1 MKENEANTEICSI
14 PGNNIIGISLEYSHR
29 VNYSFHQ
36 NSIPFLF
43 RIKLVNNSQIDFK
56 DLKVKISFFPDFA
69 ETIEF
74 AVNLLPA
81 SGEISED
88 LTLSKFQV
96 KFNIDY
102 LSNLTERYNGRINV
116 DVYSNNGDLIASSSN
131 TIELF
136 PWNEWIGA
144 NIMPELISS
153 FVMPNSKSIAVILH
167 RCGEIL
173 HETTQNSA
181 IDGYQ
186 SHSKKRVYKI
196 LSAIFD
202 AIKEKAIIYSNPP
215 ASFGNDGQRVR
226 LPDIVLKEK
235 LGTCLDLAIL
245 FCSLIEQS
253 GLRPLMILNK
263 THAYVGCWM
272 KEDSFQEPTV
282 SDFQKI
288 RKLEELDEIF
298 IFETTTATYGSP
310 VNLNESSKIIAE
322 NWKENEKDFICAVD
336 INRSRISGIRPLPV
350 FEKEEGLIA
359 IDSKTPTPEVKISTQ
374 DRDFVD
380 EIIVKDQSR
389 EQTKL
394 DYWKQ
399 QLLDLSKRNKLLNF
413 KDTRKSIRL
422 AVSKIEKLEDILA
435 KNEYLKVEA
444 KSDILEGSSPRKL
457 SSEEIKKHIDREIS
471 ERRLRTYLTDNE
483 LRNRMTELYRSAK
496 LELDDSGAN
505 TLYLTLGMLEWCEP
519 DCEEHKYKAPI
530 LLIPIK
536 LERKSIV
543 DGFRISKFDDDTVIN
558 VTLLEMLRH
567 DFSKVIPGLDPLPTD
582 ESGID
587 VETVFRI
594 IRQDIKNI
602 KGWELKEE
610 VWLAQFTFN
619 KFLLWNDLNS
629 NFDNII
635 KNPVARSIYE
645 KGVSENLEN
654 TTLYNKKPLD
664 DDVKY
669 GDLFCPLSY
678 DSSQLAA
685 MVSAERGN
693 SFVLYGP
700 PGTGKSQTI
709 TNLIANSLAKGK
721 RVLFVAEKRVALEVV
736 YNRLN
741 KIGLGKFCLELHSNK
756 SGKSEVIA
764 QFREVLGANKHEIDT
779 TWEELSVSLQN
790 LRNSLNSFVRYLHKR
805 YPNKLSAYSCYSYLV
820 KNNDALSSSALELL
834 NHFDTL
840 HQNIEE
846 LDSMRNIC
854 KKLQISMADIP
865 QDTLSSIKFIGN
877 SSWSYQWEKEVSE
890 ASEKLD
896 NASKTFEKS
905 LSEAKDYFNVSNS
918 KSTKEF
924 LKCFV
929 EYMSLLLEAPVLP
942 EGFICDD
949 DWNNFEKEARKLIPI
964 GLCRNSA
971 RRKLSDFDLEKIRSI
986 DFEFLRGYINANKN
1000 SFFGRIKNW
1009 IKLGVVRKSK
1019 LNKNLKW
1026 NSSMFE
1032 ELCNA
1037 AIDYKKSQ
1045 GEIESFSDAA
1055 QKKIGEIWEKG
1066 EIDWNNFLQL
1076 LDYGTSLR
1084 NKCRSLS
1091 ESPEGSLNIRKKLGK
1106 ILANAEDLL
1115 SSNGILAEKINTLLE
1130 KYSELEHARSNFS
1143 RVLKIRNEYLPL
1155 EKDIFERINNV
1166 LDSLERNKSFLYKWC
1181 ILQDIYDKAEAMQLQ
1196 PVLDA
1201 IYSGKLNASNVS
1213 EIFEAK
1219 YRKAFVNDLLQKVP
1233 ELRNF
1238 DSKQFE
1244 ASIDEFD
1251 KADSKYQELTKDVIV
1266 ARLTAQV
1273 NSLDR
1278 REKKIKDEF
1287 SVITHE
1293 TAKQRAY
1300 KPVRKLLSEIP
1311 TIVKSLKPCFL
1322 MSPLS
1327 VAKYLDLEADKF
1339 DILIFDEASQI
1350 PVWDAIGAMGRAKQ
1364 VIVVGDPKQLPPT
1377 NFFNRGSSEDDEI
1390 DDQLVSIRDLESIL
1404 DSAIAVGIPS
1414 MYLKWHYRSRNEGLI
1429 AFSNYYYYDNNLS
1442 TFPSPNA
1449 KSNGVRYVRCNGQYD
1464 RGHSCTNRVEAQKV
1478 VDEVVRR
1485 LKDDELC
1492 KKSIGVITF
1501 NLAQQRLIENLL
1513 DEARLK
1519 YPEIESFF
1527 SSESDEPIF
1536 VKNLENVQGDERDII
1551 LFSICYATDING
1563 VMTMNFGP
1571 LNKEGGER
1579 RLNVAIT
1586 RAKEE
1591 VIVFSSLGSTQIDL
1605 SKTRA
1610 KGVAQLKAYLE
1621 YAEHGIRTLYSSIS
1635 SASTHEYDSIFEEEV
1650 VKFIEANGY
1659 VAHTQVGCSGYRI
1672 DIGIVGNSGR
1682 YVLGIECDGAS
1693 YHSAATAR
1701 DRDKLRQL
1709 VLENLGWKL
1718 YRIWS
1723 TEWWRD
1729 RKHAEEK
1736 LLQRIREA
1744 IEEDS
1749 ILYPKHLE
1757 DQSHIESTTYIRL
1770 SEYRHAEVKKFENP
1784 NEFYEI
1790 ANAQNIAN
1798 EIRRIV
1804 EIEFP
1809 ITETMLVRKIADEYG
1824 FARVGAKI
1832 TKIIKSCKP
1841 DDIKLTSYLGQNIYS
1856 KLDFDIDSYNLIRK
1870 PSGDSKR
1877 KIDEV
1882 PLVEIKNAIR
1892 YFKDLHYPEDKLA
1905 NEISKF
1911 FGYHRT
1917 LSEIIEIIPKL

>member
-1 MKENEANTEICSI
+1 MKENEDNTEICSI
-14 PGNNIIGISLEYSHR
+14 PGNNIIGINLEYSHR

-69 ETIEF
+69 EAIEF
-74 AVNLLPA
+74 AFNLLPT
-81 SGEISED
+81 SGEISKD

-136 PWNEWIGA
+136 PWDEWIGA

-173 HETTQNSA
+173 HEITQNSA

-310 VNLNESSKIIAE
+310 VNLNESSKIITE

-567 DFSKVIPGLDPLPTD
+567 DFSKVILGLDPLPTD

-664 DDVKY
+664 DDVRY

-678 DSSQLAA
+678 DSSQLTAI
-685 MVSAERGN
+685 VSAERGS

-779 TWEELSVSLQN
+779 TWKELSVSLQN

-820 KNNDALSSSALELL
+820 KNNDALSSGALELL

-846 LDSMRNIC
+846 LDSMRDIC

-971 RRKLSDFDLEKIRSI
+971 RRKLSDFDLEKIKSI

-1019 LNKNLKW
+1019 LNKNSKW
-1026 NSSMFE
+1026 DSSMFE

-1045 GEIESFSDAA
+1045 GTIESFSDSA

-1143 RVLKIRNEYLPL
+1143 RVLKIRNEYLPS

-1233 ELRNF
+1233 DLRNF

-1478 VDEVVRR
+1478 VDEVVRS

-1659 VAHTQVGCSGYRI
+1659 VTHTQVGCSGYRI

-1709 VLENLGWKL
+1709 VLESLGWKL

-1749 ILYPKHLE
+1749 IMYPKHLE
-1757 DQSHIESTTYIRL
+1757 DQSHIESTTYIQL

-1784 NEFYEI
+1784 NEFYDI
-1790 ANAQNIAN
+1790 ANTQNIAN
-1798 EIRRIV
+1798 EIRRIA

-1856 KLDFDIDSYNLIRK
+1856 KLDFDIESYNLIRK

>member
-1 MKENEANTEICSI
+1 MKENESNTEICSI

-43 RIKLVNNSQIDFK
+43 RIKLVNDSQIDFK
-56 DLKVKISFFPDFA
+56 GLKVKISFLPDFA
-69 ETIEF
+69 EAIEF
-74 AVNLLPA
+74 AVNLLPV

-116 DVYSNNGDLIASSSN
+116 DVYSHNGDLIASSSN

-310 VNLNESSKIIAE
+310 VNLNESSKIITE

-444 KSDILEGSSPRKL
+444 KSDILEGGSPRKL

-567 DFSKVIPGLDPLPTD
+567 DFSKVILGLDPLPTD

-664 DDVKY
+664 DDVRY

-685 MVSAERGN
+685 IVSAERGS

-779 TWEELSVSLQN
+779 TWKELSVSLQN

-820 KNNDALSSSALELL
+820 KNNDALSSGALELL

-846 LDSMRNIC
+846 LDSMRDIC

-971 RRKLSDFDLEKIRSI
+971 RRKLSDFDLEKIKSI

-1019 LNKNLKW
+1019 LNKNSKW
-1026 NSSMFE
+1026 DSSMFE

-1045 GEIESFSDAA
+1045 GTIESFSDSA

-1106 ILANAEDLL
+1106 ILVNAEDLL

-1130 KYSELEHARSNFS
+1130 KYSELEHVRSNFS
-1143 RVLKIRNEYLPL
+1143 RVLKIRNEYLPS

-1266 ARLTAQV
+1266 ARLTAQL

-1659 VAHTQVGCSGYRI
+1659 VTHTQVGCSGYRI

-1709 VLENLGWKL
+1709 VLESLGWKL

-1749 ILYPKHLE
+1749 IMYPKHLE
-1757 DQSHIESTTYIRL
+1757 DQSHIESTTYIQL

-1784 NEFYEI
+1784 NEFYDI

-1824 FARVGAKI
+1824 LARVGAKI

-1856 KLDFDIDSYNLIRK
+1856 KLDFDVESYNLIRK

>member
-69 ETIEF
+69 EAIEF

-310 VNLNESSKIIAE
+310 VNLNESSKIITE

-567 DFSKVIPGLDPLPTD
+567 DFSKVILGLDPLPTD

-664 DDVKY
+664 DDVRY

-685 MVSAERGN
+685 IVSAERGS

-736 YNRLN
+736 CNRLN

-779 TWEELSVSLQN
+779 TWKELSVSLQN

-820 KNNDALSSSALELL
+820 KNNDALSSGALELL

-846 LDSMRNIC
+846 LDSMRDIC

-971 RRKLSDFDLEKIRSI
+971 RRKLSDFDLEKIKSI

-1019 LNKNLKW
+1019 LNKNSKW
-1026 NSSMFE
+1026 DSSMFE

-1045 GEIESFSDAA
+1045 GTIESFSDSA

-1143 RVLKIRNEYLPL
+1143 RVLKIRNEYLPS

-1621 YAEHGIRTLYSSIS
+1621 YAEHGIQTLYSSIS
-1635 SASTHEYDSIFEEEV
+1635 SALTHEYDSIFEEEV

-1659 VAHTQVGCSGYRI
+1659 VTHTQVGCSGYRI

-1682 YVLGIECDGAS
+1682 HVLGIECDGAS

-1709 VLENLGWKL
+1709 VLESLGWKL

-1744 IEEDS
+1744 IDEDS
-1749 ILYPKHLE
+1749 IMYPKHLE
-1757 DQSHIESTTYIRL
+1757 DQSHIESTTYIQL

-1784 NEFYEI
+1784 NEFYDI

-1856 KLDFDIDSYNLIRK
+1856 KLGFDIESYNLIRK